1 MPAYRVQIDR
11 SLCSSFGICEA
22 LAPDL
27 FALGPDGLVSL
38 LAAATD
44 DEVVLEAAKSCP
56 VGAIAVSLARE
67 ES

>member
-1 MPAYRVQIDR
+1 MPAYRMQIDR

-27 FALGPDGLVSL
+27 FELGRDGLVSL
-38 LAAATD
+38 RIGATD
-44 DEVVLEAAKSCP
+44 DEAVLEAARSCP
-56 VGAIAVSLARE
+56 VGAIAVSLAE